1 MESNIPQEIEDK
13 IDEVYGLESEG
24 APQWCAAVYGYSL
37 ALPEISALRD
47 EVERLRG
54 TLNAFERIERIC
66 LKDKSDDEDE
76 TAADFSRIW
85 DICQHELKTL
95 NNL

>member
-37 ALPEISALRD
+37 ALPEISALKA

-54 TLNAFERIERIC
+54 ILDKVYAIAGAQIE
-66 LKDKSDDEDE
+66 KN
-76 TAADFSRIW
+76 
-85 DICQHELKTL
+85 HKTL